1 MEPGLWWIAAMIL
14 WLIFA
19 AMTATAMLAVLLPLR
34 RRAPARSGSDVAV
47 YRDQLEEID
56 RDRAAGLVGAGEAE
70 AARVEISRRLIA
82 AAAPVEAGR
91 GDAPVETRWGRRAA
105 ALAGVVLLPLGSA
118 GLYLA
123 LGSPGVPSEPLA
135 SRSVAA
141 PASTSIA
148 AMVAQVEAHLALK
161 PEDGRGWEVL
171 APVYL
176 RTGRFDDA
184 VKARRNAL
192 RLLGPTAVREAELG
206 QAMVAAAD
214 GVVTADARAA
224 FDRAAAL
231 DLGDVM
237 ARYFLGLAAE
247 QEGKRQKAAA
257 IWRKLLAEAPPGAR
271 WTATVQ
277 AALAQIGEAVA
288 PGPSSPAAA
297 PAEPPKPLAEPPGE
311 MILAMVARLAERLK
325 ADGSDL
331 DGWVRLVRSYL
342 VLGDQ
347 ARAQAAL
354 EDGRRA
360 LASDPNK
367 LRRLDEAASALGVK
381 S

>member
-1 MEPGLWWIAAMIL
+1 M
-14 WLIFA
+14 
-19 AMTATAMLAVLLPLR
+19 
-34 RRAPARSGSDVAV
+34 
-47 YRDQLEEID
+47 
-56 RDRAAGLVGAGEAE
+56 
-70 AARVEISRRLIA
+70 
-82 AAAPVEAGR
+82 
-91 GDAPVETRWGRRAA
+91 
-105 ALAGVVLLPLGSA
+105 LPLGSA

-141 PASTSIA
+141 PAPTSIE
-148 AMVAQVEAHLALK
+148 AMVAQVEAHLVK
-161 PEDGRGWEVL
+161 NPEDGRGWEVL

-192 RLLGPTAVREAELG
+192 RLLGPTAVREADLG

-231 DLGDVM
+231 HPGDVM

-247 QEGKRQKAAA
+247 QEGKRQEAAA
-257 IWRKLLAEAPPGAR
+257 IWRKLLADAPPGAR

-288 PGPSSPAAA
+288 PDSVPTPQAAA
-297 PAEPPKPLAEPPGE
+297 PAGSPKPLAEPPGE

-347 ARAQAAL
+347 EKAQAAV

-360 LASDPNK
+360 LASDPDK
-367 LRRLDEAASALGVK
+367 LRRFDEAASELGVK

>member
-1 MEPGLWWIAAMIL
+1 MIL

-56 RDRAAGLVGAGEAE
+56 RDRAAGLVGAAEAE
-70 AARVEISRRLIA
+70 AARVEISRRLLA
-82 AAAPVEAGR
+82 AAAPPGR
-91 GDAPVETRWGRRAA
+91 ADAPVEAKWGRRAA
-105 ALAGVVLLPLGSA
+105 ALAGVVMLPLGSA

-135 SRSVAA
+135 SRSAAA
-141 PASTSIA
+141 PATTSIE
-148 AMVAQVEAHLALK
+148 AMVAQVEAHLAGN

-176 RTGRFDDA
+176 RTGRFEDA
-184 VKARRNAL
+184 VKARRHAL
-192 RLLGPTAVREAELG
+192 RLLGPTAVREADLG
-206 QAMVAAAD
+206 QALVAAAD

-224 FDRAAAL
+224 FERAAAL
-231 DLGDVM
+231 DPGDVM
-237 ARYFLGLAAE
+237 ARYFFGLSAE
-247 QEGKRQKAAA
+247 QEGKRAEAAA
-257 IWRKLLAEAPPGAR
+257 IWRKLLADAPPGAR

-277 AALAQIGEAVA
+277 AALAQIGEGVA
-288 PGPSSPAAA
+288 SGPSSPGAA
-297 PAEPPKPLAEPPGE
+297 PAAAPKPLAEPPGE

-331 DGWVRLVRSYL
+331 DGWVGGSTRP
-342 VLGDQ
+342 
-347 ARAQAAL
+347 RASS
-354 EDGRRA
+354 E
-360 LASDPNK
+360 
-367 LRRLDEAASALGVK
+367 
-381 S
+381 

>member
-1 MEPGLWWIAAMIL
+1 MEAGLWWIAAMIL

-47 YRDQLEEID
+47 YRDQLEEVD
-56 RDRAAGLVGAGEAE
+56 RDRAAGLVGAAEAE
-70 AARVEISRRLIA
+70 AARVEISRRLLA
-82 AAAPVEAGR
+82 AAAPPGR
-91 GDAPVETRWGRRAA
+91 ADAPVEAKWGRRAA
-105 ALAGVVLLPLGSA
+105 ALAGVVMLPLGSA

-135 SRSVAA
+135 SRSAAA
-141 PASTSIA
+141 PATTSIE
-148 AMVAQVEAHLALK
+148 AMVAQVEAHLAGN

-192 RLLGPTAVREAELG
+192 RLLGPTAVREADLG
-206 QAMVAAAD
+206 QALVAAAD

-224 FDRAAAL
+224 FERAAAL
-231 DLGDVM
+231 DPGDVM
-237 ARYFLGLAAE
+237 ARYFFGLSAE
-247 QEGKRQKAAA
+247 QEGKRAEAAA
-257 IWRKLLAEAPPGAR
+257 IWRKLLADAPPGAR

-277 AALAQIGEAVA
+277 AALAQIGEGVA
-288 PGPSSPAAA
+288 SGPSSPGAA
-297 PAEPPKPLAEPPGE
+297 PAAAPKPLAEPPGE

-347 ARAQAAL
+347 AKAQAAVA
-354 EDGRRA
+354 DGRRA
-360 LASDPNK
+360 LASDPDK
-367 LRRLDEAASALGVK
+367 LRRFDEAASELGVK

>member
-1 MEPGLWWIAAMIL
+1 MIL

-82 AAAPVEAGR
+82 AAAPVEQGR
-91 GDAPVETRWGRRAA
+91 AEVEAKWGRRAA
-105 ALAGVVLLPLGSA
+105 ALAGVVMLPLGSA

-141 PASTSIA
+141 PAPTSIEA
-148 AMVAQVEAHLALK
+148 LVAQVEAHLARN

-192 RLLGPTAVREAELG
+192 RLLGPTAVREADLG

-231 DLGDVM
+231 DPGDVM

-247 QEGKRQKAAA
+247 QEGKRAEAAA
-257 IWRKLLAEAPPGAR
+257 IWRKLLADAPPGAR
-271 WTATVQ
+271 WTATVR

-288 PGPSSPAAA
+288 PGAVPPPQAAA
-297 PAEPPKPLAEPPGE
+297 PAGPPKPLAEPPGE

-347 ARAQAAL
+347 AKAQAAL

-360 LASDPNK
+360 LASDPDK
-367 LRRLDEAASALGVK
+367 LRRLDEAASELGVK

>member
-1 MEPGLWWIAAMIL
+1 
-14 WLIFA
+14 
-19 AMTATAMLAVLLPLR
+19 
-34 RRAPARSGSDVAV
+34 
-47 YRDQLEEID
+47 
-56 RDRAAGLVGAGEAE
+56 
-70 AARVEISRRLIA
+70 
-82 AAAPVEAGR
+82 
-91 GDAPVETRWGRRAA
+91 
-105 ALAGVVLLPLGSA
+105 
-118 GLYLA
+118 
-123 LGSPGVPSEPLA
+123 
-135 SRSVAA
+135 
-141 PASTSIA
+141 
-148 AMVAQVEAHLALK
+148 
-161 PEDGRGWEVL
+161 VL

-192 RLLGPTAVREAELG
+192 RLLGPTAVREADLG

-231 DLGDVM
+231 DPGDVM
-237 ARYFLGLAAE
+237 ARYFFGLAAE
-247 QEGKRQKAAA
+247 QEGKREAAAA
-257 IWRKLLAEAPPGAR
+257 IWRKLLADAPPGAR

-277 AALAQIGEAVA
+277 AALAQIGEAVG
-288 PGPSSPAAA
+288 PGAVPPPQAAA
-297 PAEPPKPLAEPPGE
+297 GPPKPLAEPPGE

-347 ARAQAAL
+347 AKAQAAL

-360 LASDPNK
+360 LASDPDK
-367 LRRLDEAASALGVK
+367 LRRLDEAASELGVK

>member
-1 MEPGLWWIAAMIL
+1 MIL

-34 RRAPARSGSDVAV
+34 RRASARSGSDVAV

-56 RDRAAGLVGAGEAE
+56 RDRAAGLVGAAEAE

-82 AAAPVEAGR
+82 AAAPPSPAE
-91 GDAPVETRWGRRAA
+91 APVEVRWGHRAA
-105 ALAGVVLLPLGSA
+105 ALAGAVMLPLGSA

-123 LGSPGVPSEPLA
+123 LGSPGIPSEPLA

-141 PASTSIA
+141 PAPTSLE
-148 AMVAQVEAHLALK
+148 AMVAQVEAHLAK
-161 PEDGRGWEVL
+161 NPEDGRGWEVL

-231 DLGDVM
+231 DPGDVM

-247 QEGKRQKAAA
+247 QEGKRQEAAA

-347 ARAQAAL
+347 GKAQAAL

-360 LASDPNK
+360 LASDPDK
-367 LRRLDEAASALGVK
+367 LRRLDEAASELGVK

>member
-1 MEPGLWWIAAMIL
+1 MIL

-91 GDAPVETRWGRRAA
+91 GDAPVEARWGRRAA
-105 ALAGVVLLPLGSA
+105 VLAGVVMLPLGSA

-148 AMVAQVEAHLALK
+148 AMVAQVEAHLVK
-161 PEDGRGWEVL
+161 NPEDGRGWEVL

-192 RLLGPTAVREAELG
+192 RLLGPTAVREADLG

-231 DLGDVM
+231 DPGDVM

-247 QEGKRQKAAA
+247 QEGKRAEAAA
-257 IWRKLLAEAPPGAR
+257 IWRKLLADAPPGAR

-277 AALAQIGEAVA
+277 AALAQIGEGVA
-288 PGPSSPAAA
+288 PGAVPPPQAAA
-297 PAEPPKPLAEPPGE
+297 PAAPPKPLAEPPGE

-354 EDGRRA
+354 KDGRRA

>member
-1 MEPGLWWIAAMIL
+1 MIL
-14 WLIFA
+14 WLILA

-34 RRAPARSGSDVAV
+34 RRAPARSGSDLAV

-56 RDRAAGLVGAGEAE
+56 RDRAAGFVGAREAE

-82 AAAPVEAGR
+82 AAAPPGR
-91 GDAPVETRWGRRAA
+91 AEAPVEARWGRRAA
-105 ALAGVVLLPLGSA
+105 ALAGVVMLPLGSA

-135 SRSVAA
+135 SRSAAA
-141 PASTSIA
+141 PATTSIE
-148 AMVAQVEAHLALK
+148 AMVAQVEAHLAGN

-171 APVYL
+171 APIYL
-176 RTGRFDDA
+176 RTGRFEDA
-184 VKARRNAL
+184 VKARRHAL
-192 RLLGPTAVREAELG
+192 RLLGATAVREADLG

-224 FDRAAAL
+224 FERAAAL
-231 DLGDVM
+231 DPGDVM
-237 ARYFLGLAAE
+237 ARYFFGLAAE
-247 QEGKRQKAAA
+247 QEGKRQEAAA
-257 IWRKLLAEAPPGAR
+257 IWRKLLADAPPGAR

-277 AALAQIGEAVA
+277 AALAQIGEGVGPA
-288 PGPSSPAAA
+288 PSSPAAA
-297 PAEPPKPLAEPPGE
+297 PAAAPKPLAEPPGE

-342 VLGDQ
+342 VLGDE
-347 ARAQAAL
+347 AKAQAAL

-360 LASDPNK
+360 LASDPDK
-367 LRRLDEAASALGVK
+367 LRRLDEAASELGVK

>member
-1 MEPGLWWIAAMIL
+1 MIL

-82 AAAPVEAGR
+82 AAAPPGR
-91 GDAPVETRWGRRAA
+91 AEAPVEARWGRRAA
-105 ALAGVVLLPLGSA
+105 ALAGVVMLPLGSA

-123 LGSPGVPSEPLA
+123 LGSPGIPSEPLA

-141 PASTSIA
+141 PAAPTSIE
-148 AMVAQVEAHLALK
+148 AMVAQVEAHLVTN

-192 RLLGPTAVREAELG
+192 RLLGPTAVREADLG

-231 DLGDVM
+231 DPGDVM

-247 QEGKRQKAAA
+247 QEGKREEAAA
-257 IWRKLLAEAPPGAR
+257 IWRKLLADAPPGAR

-288 PGPSSPAAA
+288 PGAVPPPQAAA
-297 PAEPPKPLAEPPGE
+297 PAGPPKPLAEPPGE
-311 MILAMVARLAERLK
+311 MILGMVARLAERLK

-347 ARAQAAL
+347 GKAQAAL

-360 LASDPNK
+360 LASDPDK
-367 LRRLDEAASALGVK
+367 LRRLDEAASELGVK

>member
-1 MEPGLWWIAAMIL
+1 MIL

-19 AMTATAMLAVLLPLR
+19 TMTATAMLAVLLPLR

-82 AAAPVEAGR
+82 AAAPIEQGR
-91 GDAPVETRWGRRAA
+91 ADAPVEAKWGRRAA
-105 ALAGVVLLPLGSA
+105 ALAGVVMLPLGSA

-123 LGSPGVPSEPLA
+123 LGSPDIPSEPLA
-135 SRSVAA
+135 ARSVASPA
-141 PASTSIA
+141 PMSIE
-148 AMVAQVEAHLALK
+148 AMIVQVEAHLARN
-161 PEDGRGWEVL
+161 PDDGRGWEVL
-171 APVYL
+171 APIYL
-176 RTGRFDDA
+176 RAGRFDDA

-192 RLLGPTAVREAELG
+192 RLLGPTAVRQADLG

-224 FDRAAAL
+224 FERAAAL
-231 DLGDVM
+231 DPADVM
-237 ARYFLGLAAE
+237 ARYFFGLAAE
-247 QEGKRQKAAA
+247 QEGKREEAAA
-257 IWRKLLAEAPPGAR
+257 IWRKLLAEPGAR

-297 PAEPPKPLAEPPGE
+297 PA
-311 MILAMVARLAERLK
+311 
-325 ADGSDL
+325 
-331 DGWVRLVRSYL
+331 
-342 VLGDQ
+342 
-347 ARAQAAL
+347 
-354 EDGRRA
+354 
-360 LASDPNK
+360 
-367 LRRLDEAASALGVK
+367 
-381 S
+381 

>member
-1 MEPGLWWIAAMIL
+1 MIL
-14 WLIFA
+14 WFILA

-47 YRDQLEEID
+47 YRDQLEEVD
-56 RDRAAGLVGAGEAE
+56 RDRAAGLVGAAEAE
-70 AARVEISRRLIA
+70 AARVEISRRLLA
-82 AAAPVEAGR
+82 AAAPPGR
-91 GDAPVETRWGRRAA
+91 ADAPVEAKWGRRAA
-105 ALAGVVLLPLGSA
+105 ALAGMVMLPLGSA

-135 SRSVAA
+135 SRSAAA
-141 PASTSIA
+141 PATTSIE
-148 AMVAQVEAHLALK
+148 AMVAQVEAHLAGN

-171 APVYL
+171 APIYL
-176 RTGRFDDA
+176 RTGRFEDA
-184 VKARRNAL
+184 VKARRHAL
-192 RLLGPTAVREAELG
+192 RLLGATAVREADLG
-206 QAMVAAAD
+206 QALVAAAD

-224 FDRAAAL
+224 FERAAAL
-231 DLGDVM
+231 DPGDVM
-237 ARYFLGLAAE
+237 ARYFFGLSAE
-247 QEGKRQKAAA
+247 QEGRRAEAAA
-257 IWRKLLAEAPPGAR
+257 IWRKLLADAPPSAR

-277 AALAQIGEAVA
+277 AALAQIGEGVGPA
-288 PGPSSPAAA
+288 PSSPAAA
-297 PAEPPKPLAEPPGE
+297 PAVAPTPLAEPPGE

-347 ARAQAAL
+347 AKAQAAVA
-354 EDGRRA
+354 DGRRA
-360 LASDPNK
+360 LASDPDK
-367 LRRLDEAASALGVK
+367 LRRFDEAASELGVK

>member
-1 MEPGLWWIAAMIL
+1 MIL

-19 AMTATAMLAVLLPLR
+19 AMTAAAMLAVLLPLR

-47 YRDQLEEID
+47 YRDQLEEVD
-56 RDRAAGLVGAGEAE
+56 RDRAAGLVGAAEAE
-70 AARVEISRRLIA
+70 AARVEISRRLLA
-82 AAAPVEAGR
+82 AAAPPGR
-91 GDAPVETRWGRRAA
+91 ADAPVEAKWGRRAA
-105 ALAGVVLLPLGSA
+105 ALAGVVMLPLGSA
-118 GLYLA
+118 ALYLA

-141 PASTSIA
+141 PAPTSIE
-148 AMVAQVEAHLALK
+148 AMVAQVEAHLAGN

-176 RTGRFDDA
+176 RTGRFEDA
-184 VKARRNAL
+184 VKARRHAL
-192 RLLGPTAVREAELG
+192 RLLGATAVREADLG
-206 QAMVAAAD
+206 QALVAAAD

-224 FDRAAAL
+224 FERAAAL
-231 DLGDVM
+231 DPGDVM
-237 ARYFLGLAAE
+237 ARYFFGLSAE
-247 QEGKRQKAAA
+247 QEGRRAEAAA
-257 IWRKLLAEAPPGAR
+257 IWRKLLADAPPSAR

-288 PGPSSPAAA
+288 PVPPPQAAA
-297 PAEPPKPLAEPPGE
+297 PAGPPKPLAEPPGE

-347 ARAQAAL
+347 AKAQAAL

-360 LASDPNK
+360 LASDPDK
-367 LRRLDEAASALGVK
+367 LRRLDEAASELGVK

>member
-1 MEPGLWWIAAMIL
+1 MIL

-19 AMTATAMLAVLLPLR
+19 AMTAAAMLAVLLPLR

-47 YRDQLEEID
+47 YRDQLEEVD

-82 AAAPVEAGR
+82 AAAPPDRAG
-91 GDAPVETRWGRRAA
+91 APVETRWGRRAA
-105 ALAGVVLLPLGSA
+105 ALAGALMLPLGSA
-118 GLYLA
+118 ALYLA

-141 PASTSIA
+141 PAPTSIE
-148 AMVAQVEAHLALK
+148 AMVAQVEAHLLK
-161 PEDGRGWEVL
+161 NPEDGRGWEVV
-171 APVYL
+171 APIYL

-192 RLLGPTAVREAELG
+192 RLLGPTAVREADLG

-214 GVVTADARAA
+214 GVVTAEARAA
-224 FDRAAAL
+224 FERAAAL
-231 DLGDVM
+231 DAGDVM
-237 ARYFLGLAAE
+237 ARYFFGLAAE
-247 QEGKRQKAAA
+247 QEGKRAEAAA
-257 IWRKLLAEAPPGAR
+257 IWRKLLADAPPGAR
-271 WTATVQ
+271 WTATVR

-288 PGPSSPAAA
+288 PGAVPPPQAAA
-297 PAEPPKPLAEPPGE
+297 PAGPPKPLAEPPGE

-347 ARAQAAL
+347 AKAQAAL

-360 LASDPNK
+360 LASDPDK
-367 LRRLDEAASALGVK
+367 LRRLDEAASELGVK